1 MKTIYERI
9 SEAVNSH
16 PETNTEELATEIY
29 GNVTKKDLRP
39 LLFTEVRRR
48 QRLDVQHLERSTIED
63 LIAKSQQDKAYKPP
77 PLPKI
82 DAATLIQRFSELFD
96 QKLSIDQLGH
106 ATTWGQATIDEHK
119 SRVAMLTS
127 NRVALDANIER
138 HRLAI
143 RLLQETGSP
152 SLEAAHKK
160 LNQGKGKLDCALCG
174 SPLSDHPA
182 IGSCSEAA

>member
-9 SEAVNSH
+9 IEAVNSH
-16 PETNTEELATEIY
+16 PKNSSEELATEVY

-39 LLFTEVRRR
+39 LLFNEVRRR
-48 QRLDVQHLERSTIED
+48 QRTSLQHLERTTIGD
-63 LIAKSQQDKAYKPP
+63 LLDKSLRDEAYIPP

-96 QKLSIDQLGH
+96 RELSLDVHGQV
-106 ATTWGQATIDEHK
+106 TTWGQATIDEHK
-119 SRVAMLTS
+119 SRVAMLIS

-138 HRLAI
+138 HQLAI
-143 RLLQETGSP
+143 RLLQETGTP

-160 LNQGKGKLDCALCG
+160 LSRGKGTLDCALCG
-174 SPLSDHPA
+174 NPLSDHPT